1 MITKTVTRFAT
12 AGALALILS
21 ALWWLM
27 PAATVAEVTVY
38 KDAQCGCCAKWIE
51 HLSRNGFDV
60 TANNLASV
68 DMMRSAY
75 GVPAQLA
82 SCHTAVVAGY
92 VVEGHVPADAIQRL
106 LKERPRIKGIAV
118 PDMLAGSPGMEGA
131 RAQHYDIVSFDAQG
145 KTAIYE
151 SR

>member
-1 MITKTVTRFAT
+1 MITKTVTRLAI
-12 AGALALILS
+12 ASSLALILS
-21 ALWWLM
+21 ALWWTV
-27 PAATVAEVTVY
+27 PEAAAEDVTVY
-38 KDAQCGCCAKWIE
+38 KTAQCGCCAKWIE
-51 HLSRNGFDV
+51 HLSCNGFDV

-106 LKERPRIKGIAV
+106 LRERPRIKGIAV
-118 PDMLAGSPGMEGA
+118 AGMPAGSPGMEGA
-131 RAQHYDIVSFDAQG
+131 RAQHYDIISFDAQG
-145 KTAIYE
+145 KTALYE